1 LKKAKKKNEKERRDE
16 IGNEEE
22 VGVIK
27 KGFGLTQ

>member
-1 LKKAKKKNEKERRDE
+1 VKMAKKKNEKERRDE

-27 KGFGLTQ
+27 KALV